1 MSGRLS
7 EPLWWHLRELGAI
20 IAKGAVKYLC
30 VLLSETLQ
38 LAHGRHYL
46 KVSWYD
52 LGALLGLVAA
62 KEEQGC
68 GQSLRSS
75 GLKVSFIVC

>member
-7 EPLWWHLRELGAI
+7 KPLWWHLRELGAI

-38 LAHGRHYL
+38 HAHGEDYL
-46 KVSWYD
+46 KVRWCD
-52 LGALLGLVAA
+52 LGHA
-62 KEEQGC
+62 
-68 GQSLRSS
+68 
-75 GLKVSFIVC
+75 